1 MNQMNRLEIL
11 LSQWRLGIIRD
22 PDLYLALSIINDY
35 RNVINERKSK
45 DIQGTSSV
53 LGENNNSSDE
63 RSKTKGLRQRGKK
76 RTARNSPED
85 QGSL

>member
-1 MNQMNRLEIL
+1 MNQMNRLDIL

-22 PDLYLALSIINDY
+22 PDLRLALSVINDY
-35 RNVINERKSK
+35 RNVTNERKSK

>member
-1 MNQMNRLEIL
+1 MNQMNRLDIL

-22 PDLYLALSIINDY
+22 PDLRLALSVINDY
-35 RNVINERKSK
+35 RNAANERKSK
-45 DIQGTSSV
+45 DIQGTSPV

>member
-22 PDLYLALSIINDY
+22 PDLYLALSVINDY
-35 RNVINERKSK
+35 RNVTNERKSK

-53 LGENNNSSDE
+53 LGKNNNSSDE

>member
-53 LGENNNSSDE
+53 LGKNNNSTDE

>member
-22 PDLYLALSIINDY
+22 PDLYLALSVINDY
-35 RNVINERKSK
+35 RNVTNERKSK

-53 LGENNNSSDE
+53 LGKNNNSTDE